1 MGRTCKPWRCI
12 CIKGNWC
19 RWRVP
24 AKSSTRCA
32 VVISRKEPCCAGCR
46 RHRSGWLPRWRRL
59 PTLSSVGRLQHGDET
74 GIRIGGKLHW
84 LHVNCTS
91 WLTHLAW
98 HPKRGRQAMDE
109 IGIWPRFGGRAMHDR
124 LSSSD
129 KYAGAHSVGG
139 AHLLRGCIYLAE
151 QEQQAWAAEMADHL
165 LAMHH
170 AAHEWRLRGASS
182 VPRMERD
189 EWVVR
194 YFEIL
199 ASGYA
204 AQPPP
209 VQAEA
214 SKRRGRQKQSAAK
227 NLLDDLLR
235 RAD

>member
-1 MGRTCKPWRCI
+1 VEKI
-12 CIKGNWC
+12 
-19 RWRVP
+19 
-24 AKSSTRCA
+24 AD
-32 VVISRKEPCCAGCR
+32 
-46 RHRSGWLPRWRRL
+46 WL
-59 PTLSSVGRLQHGDET
+59 SVGRLQHGDET

-124 LSSSD
+124 LSSYD
-129 KYAGAHSVGG
+129 TYAGAHSVCG
-139 AHLLRGCIYLAE
+139 AHLLRDCIYLAE

-227 NLLDDLLR
+227 NLLDDPARDGQIRCWPFLTTFLCHLR
-235 RAD
+235 TISRSGIFGW